1 MLYLQNMRNTKKMSN
16 KTAVQIAYDYFKS
29 EMDKS
34 ALNIRYSS
42 RDKEVITNLF
52 EGLLITEKQ
61 QIMKAYDDGG
71 KVEYDFLINNQVLT
85 QSEDY
90 YNSKYGNNGTT
101 N

>member
-1 MLYLQNMRNTKKMSN
+1 MSN

-34 ALNIRYSS
+34 RLNIRYSG

-61 QIMKAYDDGG
+61 QIMDAWIEGRKPVYKTVPNFDLQS
-71 KVEYDFLINNQVLT
+71 K
-85 QSEDY
+85 SEDY
-90 YNSKYGNNGTT
+90 YNEKYGNPQADPETT
-101 N
+101 D